1 MMAIVT
7 MAEGVEMEIAVRWTV
22 NRLMMVKSSK
32 NHVKAYSVFW
42 V

>member
-1 MMAIVT
+1 MGM
-7 MAEGVEMEIAVRWTV
+7 AVRWTV
-22 NRLMMVKSSK
+22 NRLMMVKGSK